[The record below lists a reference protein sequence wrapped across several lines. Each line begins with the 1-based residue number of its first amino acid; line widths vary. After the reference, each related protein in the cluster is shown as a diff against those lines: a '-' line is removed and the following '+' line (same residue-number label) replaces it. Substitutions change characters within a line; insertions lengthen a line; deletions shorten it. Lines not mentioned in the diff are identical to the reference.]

1 MNLKKENEME
11 DKDMQNQLLKIVFN
25 LEEQN
30 KAKDELIKSQKT
42 IISALLEVKRISQET
57 IEMQKKLIDALGEKI
72 NNGNL

>member
-1 MNLKKENEME
+1 ME